1 MFGILHRKILIELF
15 RVFLLSLV
23 ALTGILLMA
32 GIVVEASQ
40 RGLGPAQILA
50 AIPLLIPSTLP
61 YTLPTTTLFA
71 TCVVYGRLAHD
82 NEILAVKAAGINIMQ
97 VIWPGVILG
106 IGVTAGTLGL
116 YAQIIPVSHHL
127 LRNQVLADIEE
138 LLYATLRREGRIS
151 HPKLNYV
158 IHVHRLQGR
167 TLLNATFMR
176 RDPTNPQRYDLIAW
190 ASEAELRVDM
200 AKKQVI
206 VHVRRGHISR
216 DGKDN
221 STVYDQEWP
230 VEFDFG
236 SEAKFRTN
244 DMTWQELWNRQSQID
259 GEIEKIDSEVALHQ
273 AAIALKTAPDHY
285 PDHVKNLRHQ
295 KEHKVREKRSV
306 ETEIHMR
313 PALAVGCLCFVLI
326 GCPVGIWFSRSDYLS
341 AFITCFLPIVFLYY
355 PLMLCCIKISANGRM
370 PPALGVWAANGL
382 MGVIAAGLFKRLL
395 RN

>member
-1 MFGILHRKILIELF
+1 MFGILHRKILVELF

-82 NEILAVKAAGINIMQ
+82 NEILAVKSAGINLMQ
-97 VIWPGVILG
+97 VIWPGIILG
-106 IGVTAGTLGL
+106 VGVTAGTLGL
-116 YAQIIPVSHHL
+116 YGQIIPVSHHL

-158 IHVHRLQGR
+158 ILVKRVQGR
-167 TLLNATFMR
+167 TLLGCDFMR
-176 RDPTNPQRYDLIAW
+176 RDPTNNQRFDLIAS

-206 VHVRRGHISR
+206 VHMRRCHISQIGR
-216 DGKDN
+216 A
-221 STVYDQEWP
+221 SCRERVY
-230 VEFDFG
+230 
-236 SEAKFRTN
+236 
-244 DMTWQELWNRQSQID
+244 
-259 GEIEKIDSEVALHQ
+259 
-273 AAIALKTAPDHY
+273 
-285 PDHVKNLRHQ
+285 
-295 KEHKVREKRSV
+295 
-306 ETEIHMR
+306 
-313 PALAVGCLCFVLI
+313 VL
-326 GCPVGIWFSRSDYLS
+326 V
-341 AFITCFLPIVFLYY
+341 
-355 PLMLCCIKISANGRM
+355 
-370 PPALGVWAANGL
+370 
-382 MGVIAAGLFKRLL
+382 
-395 RN
+395 